1 MALKPN
7 NKRNQSRA
15 RRRVMVKYGLSTAE
29 KTAFT
34 KNLSETGLFIQT
46 NAVFKPGTTIHV
58 AIQFPQDTVSM
69 WAEVVWAKVVPPA
82 LAHVLECGMGV
93 RFIDPTPDWKA
104 FFVEWKKKAGVL
116 EES

>member
-1 MALKPN
+1 MVEKPN
-7 NKRNQSRA
+7 NKRSEGRA
-15 RRRVMVKYGLSTAE
+15 RRRVMVKYGLSAAD

-46 NAVFKPGTTIHV
+46 NSVFKPGTTIHV

-69 WAEVVWAKVVPPA
+69 WAEVVWAKVVPPQ

-93 RFIDPTPDWKA
+93 RFVDPTPDWKA
-104 FFVEWKKKAGVL
+104 TFREWKKKAGIID
-116 EES
+116 EA